1 MAKIRIDRTS
11 SKDYEELCVEIE
23 NVDFDKYTINA
34 LLEKSWDVK
43 ALISNAPL
51 VTSESETD
59 SKSDDTDK
67 GVHYI
72 IRRVKKDTFLLD
84 EIKAAKKE
92 GKLDK
97 FVSPFDEIGVP
108 LEPGVYVTAVCAY
121 SCPYWARFVFKDC
134 WDEGQM
140 NTEPTNRGGYYNSK
154 GRAYVLKVILPKIA
168 QEWRD
173 IFKPRKMVEEID
185 GERIEYADP
194 MWLLSATD
202 VFGPSPAGYWKD
214 IGYSVQLPIFKRER
228 GRVKECV
235 DEGTYPYWTRSVDA
249 TESSNFRLVS
259 ADGSYGYGDAYY
271 SLGFAPGFDI

>member
-108 LEPGVYVTAVCAY
+108 P
-121 SCPYWARFVFKDC
+121 P
-134 WDEGQM
+134 
-140 NTEPTNRGGYYNSK
+140 
-154 GRAYVLKVILPKIA
+154 
-168 QEWRD
+168 
-173 IFKPRKMVEEID
+173 
-185 GERIEYADP
+185 
-194 MWLLSATD
+194 
-202 VFGPSPAGYWKD
+202 
-214 IGYSVQLPIFKRER
+214 
-228 GRVKECV
+228 
-235 DEGTYPYWTRSVDA
+235 
-249 TESSNFRLVS
+249 
-259 ADGSYGYGDAYY
+259 
-271 SLGFAPGFDI
+271 